1 MLFFSVPFTFAYG
14 IIYSFS
20 TDYPL
25 SIFKVAISFIECIFG
40 VECAYLLWWNKIY
53 VLLFNNM
60 IEFIPPNLHNKRLSL
75 NVSVGHRR
83 LSK

>member
-40 VECAYLLWWNKIY
+40 ADSTVMCLFTLVEWN
-53 VLLFNNM
+53 LR
-60 IEFIPPNLHNKRLSL
+60 FIIQQYDWVYSTKFT
-75 NVSVGHRR
+75 
-83 LSK
+83 